1 MSSRREFIMLL
12 GSAAAAWPIAARAQQ
27 PAMPVIGFLDTRSAE
42 AIPERLRAYRQG
54 LKEAGYIE
62 GENVAII
69 YRFAEN
75 QGYRLPELASDL
87 VRRQVTLIATAGD
100 DVALAAKAAT
110 KTIPIVFIT
119 SQDPV
124 RTGLVAERRNPARNR
139 CRLRNDRA

>member
-27 PAMPVIGFLDTRSAE
+27 AAMPVIGFLDTRSAE

-69 YRFAEN
+69 YRFAPITRVSIESGGN
-75 QGYRLPELASDL
+75 PYAQFGLRKGKHRPGH
-87 VRRQVTLIATAGD
+87 ATIDFLGHECI
-100 DVALAAKAAT
+100 LSKAA
-110 KTIPIVFIT
+110 F
-119 SQDPV
+119 
-124 RTGLVAERRNPARNR
+124 
-139 CRLRNDRA
+139 